1 MPPGPV
7 TATLTWP
14 RHGVAGLASLKS
26 IRKEVSVRGGRG
38 GPGLLQRPGRG
49 GRGRPGQADV
59 GAGDGLA
66 GQVIGQVGVGLPFAG
81 VDRGLGGDL
90 VENVAG
96 QAVEEHLRVGGGAGL
111 LRDGEVLV
119 RDLLFGGGITLAGQL
134 IFRRLALPGGFPADA
149 VQPGIV
155 HGAFVLGVA
164 EGVFGLD
171 VGDGETEAGATER
184 IRGVVV
190 GHPDGGKAEGMRF
203 GVHRGD
209 VGRVAFGGGGVLT
222 LVVDAVQGQLGP
234 VRGPGHRLDLL
245 QVPGGHAHPLRGDR
259 QVLRGA
265 GAGQRHAGVGRVQPR
280 QRDRDLDRL
289 GRRAVGGG
297 QRGGGAVQRG
307 RVGEFLGQQVRQV
320 GPGQRRVHDVLGIDI
335 LGGQDHRVEQPF
347 PGELPGR
354 IHLHQVLLPLPLR
367 PARRMVNQRR
377 MMPAIYGTGG
387 FGGAGGFGGG
397 RCAHRRRDN
406 GENSGGR
413 TQARQ
418 KNTPDHENPPGLT
431 GEALRHHSPTESD
444 CY

>member
-7 TATLTWP
+7 TLTLTCP
-14 RHGVAGLASLKS
+14 RHGVAGFGVV
-26 IRKEVSVRGGRG
+26 EVDPEGGDVRGGRG

-59 GAGDGLA
+59 HVGDGLA

-81 VDRGLGGDL
+81 VDRGLAGGL

-96 QAVEEHLRVGGGAGL
+96 QAVEEYLRVGGGAGL
-111 LRDGEVLV
+111 LGDGEVLV
-119 RDLLFGGGITLAGQL
+119 RDLLFGGRIALAGQL
-134 IFRRLALPGGFPADA
+134 VFGRLLLPGGFPADA

-155 HGAFVLGVA
+155 HDPFVLGAA

-171 VGDGETEAGATER
+171 VGDGEAEAGAGER

-190 GHPDGGKAEGMRF
+190 GHPDRGKAQGVGF
-203 GVHRGD
+203 GVHGLD
-209 VGRVAFGGGGVLT
+209 VGRVAFGGGGVLP
-222 LVVDAVQGQLGP
+222 LVVDPVQGQLGP
-234 VRGPGHRLDLL
+234 VGGFGHRLDVL

-265 GAGQRHAGVGRVQPR
+265 GAGQRHAGIGRVQPR
-280 QRDRDLDRL
+280 QRDRDLDRV
-289 GRRAVGGG
+289 GRRAVAGG
-297 QRGGGAVQRG
+297 QRRRGAVQRG
-307 RVGEFLGQQVRQV
+307 RVREFLGQQVRQV
-320 GPGQRRVHDVLGIDI
+320 SAGQRRVHDVLGIDV
-335 LGGQDHRVEQPF
+335 LGGENDRVEQPF

-354 IHLHQVLLPLPLR
+354 VHRHQVLFPLPLR
-367 PARRMVNQRR
+367 AARRMVNQRR
-377 MMPAIYGTGG
+377 VMPAAIAG
-387 FGGAGGFGGG
+387 GGAGGFSGG
-397 RCAHRRRDN
+397 RCAHRRRDH

-431 GEALRHHSPTESD
+431 GEALRHHFPTESD
-444 CY
+444 RY